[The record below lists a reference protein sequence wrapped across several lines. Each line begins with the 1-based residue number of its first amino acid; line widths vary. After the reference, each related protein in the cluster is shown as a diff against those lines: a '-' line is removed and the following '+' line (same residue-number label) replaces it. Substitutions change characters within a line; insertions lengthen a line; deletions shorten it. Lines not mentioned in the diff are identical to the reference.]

1 MLLVNLFILLL
12 IPLIFG
18 LLLLSLFIRK
28 SCEYLFFWEKLA
40 VSFAIGLGFLTI
52 IMFVLGF
59 ARIPITFFN
68 TLITVLLLS
77 GLISLYLV
85 KIKSF
90 CISSTEA
97 KNAFKTSEKFTVFE
111 YILVLLISLKTI
123 FVFFATLI
131 KPVVDVD
138 AFQQYTIVAKGVF
151 YSKTFLT
158 PYLGNFGIDKPLF
171 TFLSQAWV
179 FLGLHTINDA
189 LVKVLTPILFVC
201 FLIIFYA
208 ALRRY
213 YARVYGLLFTFLLST
228 LPFIVYHATTAY
240 SDFPMT
246 FYYATATIYLFLF
259 MKDFPQNKDRSFV
272 NITISF
278 ALLAIAVWA
287 KRAGIVLSG
296 VNIVM
301 LMVYLTTQR
310 KDIQKPD
317 FKKLAIGFIIFMLA
331 ISPWIAYGQTG
342 MFVKVFKSLVK
353 TEQVAPADTAIAEVA
368 PDPTTLPKTNVIFST
383 FLRKNFLY
391 ADWHLTWL
399 LLLIALIFFYKRSFG
414 LPHALLLAIIFLDI
428 TAVFVQFSTG
438 EQFKWL
444 LDGTL
449 LDRLVM
455 NEVPIILYF
464 CAEAILPS
472 MTKS

>member
-1 MLLVNLFILLL
+1 MLLANLFVLLL
-12 IPLIFG
+12 IPLVFG

-28 SCEYLFFWEKLA
+28 SSKYLFFWEKLA
-40 VSFAIGLGFLTI
+40 LSFALGLGFLTI
-52 IMFVLGF
+52 IMFILGY
-59 ARIPITFFN
+59 ARIPITFFSIFI
-68 TLITVLLLS
+68 TTSIPSALI
-77 GLISLYLV
+77 LIYLV
-85 KIKSF
+85 KIKHF
-90 CISSTEA
+90 CLSLTEA
-97 KNAFKTSEKFTVFE
+97 KNAFRISEKLTVFE
-111 YILVLLISLKTI
+111 YILIFLISLKSI

-151 YSKTFLT
+151 YTKTFLT

-189 LVKVLTPILFVC
+189 LVKIFTPILFVC

-208 ALRRY
+208 ALRKY
-213 YARVYGLLFTFLLST
+213 FARVYSLLFTFLLST

-246 FYYATATIYLFLF
+246 FYYTTATIYLFLF

-272 NITISF
+272 NIIISF

-296 VNIVM
+296 VNIAV
-301 LMVYLTTQR
+301 LIVYLTIQR
-310 KDIQKPD
+310 KTIQKPD
-317 FKKLAIGFIIFMLA
+317 LKKLVIGLIIFILA

-342 MFVKVFKSLVK
+342 MLVKVFKSFVK
-353 TEQVAPADTAIAEVA
+353 TEQVVPADAAIAEIA
-368 PDPTTLPKTNVIFST
+368 PAPTTLPKTNVIFST

-414 LPHALLLAIIFLDI
+414 LPHVLLLAIIFLDI
-428 TAVFVQFSTG
+428 TAVFVQFSSG

-449 LDRLVM
+449 LDRLIM

-464 CAEAILPS
+464 CAEVILPS
-472 MTKS
+472 MTRS